1 MLSLTDEAIEYLF
14 VLLDHLGSA
23 LSDEACFRL
32 IRESDG
38 VVLTISA
45 EETGDESAMHGD
57 RTVLVWDSEAFGRQA
72 WFLDLDDGDADDQ
85 FLIAGMV
92 EHGARTMETIVELHE
107 DLHDLFARMSS

>member
-23 LSDEACFRL
+23 LSEDACFGL
-32 IRESDG
+32 HREGDV
-38 VVLTISA
+38 VVLTIST
-45 EETGDESAMHGD
+45 EETGDESAVHGK

-85 FLIAGMV
+85 FLVVGTV
-92 EHGARTMETIVELHE
+92 EHGAKTMETIVELDE
-107 DLHDLFARMSS
+107 DLQDLFARMSS